1 MTDVGWMYE
10 NLTLLTEDEYKA
22 SPLLWGGST
31 TLVKW
36 KGIDHK
42 RLDALAR
49 AKISFVSCPW
59 IGHDGPWPEAATQLY
74 VKLLSRF
81 YSASAVRL
89 LAAVHGVDVTGVPD
103 DAGGIDEIVSR
114 CVVAKAPLSSPQY
127 LAAFA
132 AQVRQVVAGK
142 VTGGTRFVAPD
153 VFTNPL
159 PRPAEE
165 TNAATQRTID
175 ELRELRASNRQLQE
189 ALEKS
194 GTQGRD
200 TSDSF
205 GPASMKQMMAM
216 YAVMAAQMSPPK
228 PEATTT
234 PSKAK
239 VGWAKVLVDAKACLV
254 ADEVPPVLKLSRA
267 NRERLKR
274 EATTAA
280 DTQKVLLGGIGGVSL
295 LLPASNTDRT
305 TKSNTKDDPVFSALS
320 GFFRL
325 FSVMASSS
333 EEEFPRAKM
342 ADFFSVWTELWDSPR
357 GSRAQ
362 KMKAAVTF
370 YEKYAEELG
379 RGTWR
384 VKFDADSRF
393 LLEALSG
400 PSPGLCSG
408 CGGSGEHS
416 GHGAKQGAPSD
427 RPLGP
432 KRGRDKPLGKGRNPK
447 GPPPLCMSMLDQ
459 KETCSRHNCRFSHG
473 PCPSCGGNCASAAK
487 CAAWDS
493 KVMADKY
500 GALIKNIKTG
510 TQGGAKRRN

>member
-1 MTDVGWMYE
+1 MTDFGWLYE
-10 NLTLLTEDEYKA
+10 DLTLLTEDEYKT
-22 SPLLWGGST
+22 SPFPWGGST

-36 KGIDHK
+36 KGSDAK
-42 RLDALAR
+42 RLELLAQVK
-49 AKISFVSCPW
+49 AAFASCPW
-59 IGHDGPWPEAATQLY
+59 VGHDGPWPEAVSQLY
-74 VKLLSRF
+74 VKMLSKF

-89 LAAVHGVDVTGVPD
+89 LAAAHGVDVVGVSD
-103 DAGGIDEIVSR
+103 DTGGIDEIVSR
-114 CVVAKAPLSSPQY
+114 CVVARAPLSSPQY

-132 AQVRQVVAGK
+132 MQVRQVVAGK
-142 VTGGTRFVAPD
+142 VPGGARFVATD
-153 VFTNPL
+153 ASANPFQTS
-159 PRPAEE
+159 AED
-165 TNAATQRTID
+165 TVTAPQQTMD
-175 ELRELRASNRQLQE
+175 ELRASNRQLQE
-189 ALEKS
+189 ALANAGS
-194 GTQGRD
+194 QGRD
-200 TSDSF
+200 TSDPF
-205 GPASMKQMMAM
+205 GPASMKQLMAM
-216 YAVMAAQMSPPK
+216 AAAMATQMSLPRL
-228 PEATTT
+228 EATTT
-234 PSKAK
+234 PSKVK
-239 VGWAKVLVDAKACLV
+239 VGWAKVLVDTKACLV

-280 DTQKVLLGGIGGVSL
+280 DTQRVLLGGIGGASL

-305 TKSNTKDDPVFSALS
+305 TKSSAKDDPVFSGLS

-325 FSVMASSS
+325 FSIMASSS

-384 VKFDADSRF
+384 LKFDADSRF
-393 LLEALSG
+393 LLEALDG

-408 CGGSGEHS
+408 CGGSGEHT
-416 GHGAKQGAPSD
+416 GHVAKQRTPSD
-427 RPLGP
+427 RPSGG
-432 KRGRDKPLGKGRNPK
+432 KRGRDGPSGRGAYVQ
-447 GPPPLCMSMLDQ
+447 GPPSLCMSMLDQ
-459 KETCSRHNCRFSHG
+459 KETCSRTDCRFSHG
-473 PCPSCGGNCASAAK
+473 PCPSCGGGCASAAK

-500 GALIKNIKTG
+500 GALIRTIKSG
-510 TQGGAKRRN
+510 GRSGAKRRN